1 MPAADLTR
9 ERYVSLA
16 TFRRNG
22 AEVRTPIWFAVVP
35 GEQGDATLWVVTGGD
50 SGKVKR
56 LRHTPRV
63 RVAPS
68 DVRGIVHGPWREG
81 TARIADDP
89 EAIAQAHAMLRAKY
103 GWQVTLLDFFSW
115 LSGRI
120 RRRAWLEIALR

>member
-1 MPAADLTR
+1 VALAELAR

-22 AEVRTPIWFAVVP
+22 AEVRTPIWFAVVD
-35 GEQGDATLWVVTGGD
+35 QRLWMMTGGD

-56 LRHTPRV
+56 LRNDPRV

-68 DVRGIVHGPWREG
+68 D
-81 TARIADDP
+81 ARIVDEPRLIAD
-89 EAIAQAHAMLRAKY
+89 AHAMLRAKY
-103 GWQVTLLDFFSW
+103 GWQVTLLDLFSR

-120 RRRAWLEIALR
+120 RRRVWLEVALR

>member
-1 MPAADLTR
+1 VPVADLAR

-22 AEVRTPIWFAVVP
+22 AEVRTPIWFAIMD
-35 GEQGDATLWVVTGGD
+35 DALWMVTAGD

-56 LRHTPRV
+56 LRNDPRV

-68 DVRGIVHGPWREG
+68 DVRGYVHGPWRAG
-81 TARIADDP
+81 TARMATDPAEIA
-89 EAIAQAHAMLRAKY
+89 AAHAMLRAKY
-103 GWQVTLLDFFSW
+103 GWQVVMLDFFAR

-120 RRRAWLEIALR
+120 KRRAWLAVRLT

>member
-1 MPAADLTR
+1 VALAELAR

-22 AEVRTPIWFAVVP
+22 AEVRTPIWFATVD
-35 GEQGDATLWVVTGGD
+35 EHLWMMTGGD

-56 LRHTPRV
+56 LRNNPRI

-68 DVRGIVHGPWREG
+68 DVRGIVRGPWRHG
-81 TARIADDP
+81 TARIVDDP
-89 EAIAQAHAMLRAKY
+89 RLIAEAHAMLRAKY
-103 GWQVTLLDFFSW
+103 GWQVTLLDVFSR

-120 RRRAWLEIALR
+120 RRRVWLEVALQ

>member
-1 MPAADLTR
+1 VSAADLAR

-22 AEVRTPIWFAVVP
+22 TEVRTPIWFATT
-35 GEQGDATLWVVTGGD
+35 GDTLWMMTGGD

-56 LRHTPRV
+56 LRHDSRV
-63 RVAPS
+63 RVAAC

-81 TARIADDP
+81 TARIAQDRR
-89 EAIAQAHAMLRAKY
+89 AIIDAHAILRAKY
-103 GWQVTLLDFFSW
+103 GWQVTLLDLFSR

-120 RRRAWLEIALR
+120 KRRVWLEVALK

>member
-1 MPAADLTR
+1 VALAELAR

-22 AEVRTPIWFAVVP
+22 AEVRTPIWFAVVD
-35 GEQGDATLWVVTGGD
+35 ERLWMMTGGD

-56 LRHTPRV
+56 LRNDPRV

-68 DVRGIVHGPWREG
+68 DVRGIVRGAWRDG
-81 TARIADDP
+81 TARIVDEPRLIAD
-89 EAIAQAHAMLRAKY
+89 AHAMLRAKY
-103 GWQVTLLDFFSW
+103 GWQVTLLDLFSR

-120 RRRAWLEIALR
+120 RRRVWLEVALR

>member
-1 MPAADLTR
+1 MAAGDLAR
-9 ERYVSLA
+9 ERYLSLA
-16 TFRRNG
+16 TFRKNG

-35 GEQGDATLWVVTGGD
+35 AEQGDPTLWVVTGGD

-56 LRHTPRV
+56 LRNNPRV

-68 DVRGIVHGPWREG
+68 DVRGIVHGPWSEG
-81 TARIADDP
+81 TARVADDP

-103 GWQVTLLDFFSW
+103 GWQVTLLDLFSR

-120 RRRAWLEIALR
+120 RRRAWLAVEVR

>member
-1 MPAADLTR
+1 MALAELAR

-22 AEVRTPIWFAVVP
+22 AEVRTPIWFATVD
-35 GEQGDATLWVVTGGD
+35 EALWMMTGGD

-56 LRHTPRV
+56 LRNNPRI

-68 DVRGIVHGPWREG
+68 DVRGIVRGPWRDG
-81 TARIADDP
+81 TARIVDDP
-89 EAIAQAHAMLRAKY
+89 RLIAQAHAMLRAKY
-103 GWQVTLLDFFSW
+103 GWQVTLLDVFSR

-120 RRRAWLEIALR
+120 RRRVWLEVALK

>member
-1 MPAADLTR
+1 MSVPDLAR

-22 AEVRTPIWFAVVP
+22 AEVRTPIWFAVVD
-35 GEQGDATLWVVTGGD
+35 QRLWMMTGGD
-50 SGKVKR
+50 TGKVKR
-56 LRHTPRV
+56 LRNNPRV

-68 DVRGIVHGPWREG
+68 DVRGIVHGPWRDG

-89 EAIAQAHAMLRAKY
+89 REIADARAMLRAKY
-103 GWQVTLLDFFSW
+103 GWQVRLLDVFSR

-120 RRRAWLEIALR
+120 RRRVWLEVALR

>member
-1 MPAADLTR
+1 VPAGDLAR

-16 TFRRNG
+16 TFRRSG

-35 GEQGDATLWVVTGGD
+35 NEKGGDTLWMVTGGD

-56 LRHTPRV
+56 LRNDPRV

-89 EAIAQAHAMLRAKY
+89 RDLAQAHALLRAKY
-103 GWQVTLLDFFSW
+103 GWQVTLLDFFSR

-120 RRRAWLEIALR
+120 RRRVWLAVEVR